1 VSMLPVNA
9 PSAATEAA
17 LLDAARAGDVAA
29 QRSLVRAHQEP
40 VYRLLTKLSG
50 DSELARDLA
59 QETFIRALGAL
70 GTFRVGASLK
80 PWLFKIANNLF
91 LDYVRTRKPESL
103 EALFESGFEVGC
115 ADPAIERAALALDLE
130 TALARLPVNWRQALV
145 LRHQEDLPYEEIAEI
160 LGVPLGTAKTWLFR
174 GRDRLRLLLGD

>member
-1 VSMLPVNA
+1 VTLL
-9 PSAATEAA
+9 PSAALDRVAEAA
-17 LLDAARAGDVAA
+17 LLAAARLGDVAA
-29 QRSLVRAHQEP
+29 QRTLVRDHQEP

-50 DSELARDLA
+50 DGELARDLA

-70 GTFRVGASLK
+70 GTFRDGAPFR

-91 LDYVRTRKPESL
+91 LDHVRARRPESL
-103 EALFESGFEVGC
+103 EALLENGFEVGGED
-115 ADPAIERAALALDLE
+115 ATIARTPLALDLQS
-130 TALARLPVNWRQALV
+130 ALARLPVNWRQALV
-145 LRHQEDLPYEEIAEI
+145 LRHQEDLPYEEIADI